1 MNKEIIIIGF
11 DIVTLLFGIFIFA
24 CAICNPKKIMI
35 GKLTES
41 EIKNKE
47 KFIYCNRVFYLFNG
61 LIIASI
67 GVMLLLNIIDI
78 RYIGILYSIP
88 ALISVIGTSISKKY
102 LVKKHR
108 WIW

>member
-1 MNKEIIIIGF
+1 MNKEIIIMGWAIITF
-11 DIVTLLFGIFIFA
+11 LFGIFMFA
-24 CAICNPKKIMI
+24 CAICNPKKIII

-47 KFIYCNRVFYLFNG
+47 KFIYFNRVLYLFNG
-61 LIIASI
+61 LIMVLI
-67 GVMLLLNIIDI
+67 GVMLLLNIID
-78 RYIGILYSIP
+78 RSYISILYSIP
-88 ALISVIGTSISKKY
+88 ALILVIGTSISKKY